1 MTWREKLQ
9 AIHGR
14 FRPGFGAF
22 TLAAAL
28 ALVATGLLMGLYNE
42 RAYRVQNVQAV
53 EVQAQILAA
62 SVTAAL
68 AFEDH
73 ETAREYVEALSA
85 NPEVEAAGVYDTQ
98 GRLLAGYARGGAKPP
113 PPVAAPHPNGA
124 NGRHIVVTTQVR
136 QGQNVQGSVYLRTMA
151 ETLPQRL
158 ARYTGIAVLL
168 VMAALL
174 VAVLGVGQ
182 ALLRRANARLEER
195 ALALGEANNAL
206 QIHIQERERAEEAL
220 RQGQK
225 MEAIGKLT
233 GGLAHDFN
241 NLLMVASG
249 GLDVLIKSDDP
260 VKRQRFATAVRQALD
275 RGAELTGKLLAFS
288 RRSPLRPEVIDLSAR
303 IPDLLILLER
313 SLREDI
319 EVEMRLA
326 DDLWPIAA
334 DPTQLEVSLLNI
346 AVNARDAMAKGGH
359 LTIVGENQ
367 PGLADGELKGD
378 FVRLSV
384 IDNGAGMPAEHIARA
399 FEPFFTTK
407 EVGRGTGLGLS
418 QVYGFTRASGGDVRI
433 ESAPGLGTVVSLF
446 LPRSELPAPAKAP
459 TASQPTTPGQ
469 GRVLLVEDDDNVA
482 MVVLEMLQ
490 TLAYQPT
497 RVDSGAA
504 ALKMLRQRGDFDLV
518 FSDMVMPGGMGG
530 MDLAKA
536 VSQKYPTLPVI
547 LTTGFSEAAAA
558 AAKAGF
564 RVLPK
569 PYAIEALAS
578 ELDTAKRQAPPAP

>member
-1 MTWREKLQ
+1 MIWRDGFQ
-9 AIHGR
+9 PRNGR
-14 FRPGFGAF
+14 SGYGFGG
-22 TLAAAL
+22 LALVGAL
-28 ALVATGLLMGLYNE
+28 ALVAVGLMMGLYNE
-42 RAYRVQNVQAV
+42 QTYRAQKTREVA
-53 EVQAQILAA
+53 VQAQILAA

-68 AFEDH
+68 AFDDRKV
-73 ETAREYVEALSA
+73 AQEYVEALSA
-85 NPEVEAAGVYDTQ
+85 NPEVEAVGVYDTQ
-98 GRLLAGYARGGAKPP
+98 GSLLAGYARTG
-113 PPVAAPHPNGA
+113 AAPAPRTVAKTPRLGDD
-124 NGRHIVVTTQVR
+124 RRLVVTAPVR
-136 QGQNVQGSVYLRTMA
+136 QGEVVMGSVYLRTVVEA
-151 ETLPQRL
+151 LPRRL
-158 ARYTGIAVLL
+158 ARYAGVAVLL

-174 VAVLGVGQ
+174 VGVLGFGQ
-182 ALLRRANARLEER
+182 TLLRRANARLEER

-249 GLDVLIKSDDP
+249 GLEILEKSEDP
-260 VKRQRFATAVRQALD
+260 VKRQRFAGAIRQALD
-275 RGAELTGKLLAFS
+275 RGAELTAKLLAFS
-288 RRSPLRPEVIDLSAR
+288 RRSPLKPEVVDLSTR
-303 IPDLLILLER
+303 IPDLSLLLER

-319 EVEMRLA
+319 TVELRLA
-326 DDLWPIAA
+326 EDLWPIEV
-334 DPTQLEVSLLNI
+334 DSTQLEVSLLNI
-346 AVNARDAMAKGGH
+346 AVNARDAMAKGGT

-367 PGLADGELKGD
+367 PDLADGDLAGD
-378 FVRLSV
+378 FVRLSI
-384 IDNGAGMPAEHIARA
+384 IDDGVGMAPEHIARA

-433 ESAPGLGTVVSLF
+433 ESAPGLGAVVSLF
-446 LPRSELPAPAKAP
+446 LPRSDKPAPVKAP
-459 TASQPTTPGQ
+459 AHAQPVASRDQ

-490 TLAYQPT
+490 SLAYQPT
-497 RVDSGAA
+497 RVESGVA
-504 ALKMLRQRGDFDLV
+504 ALRMLKQCSDFDV
-518 FSDMVMPGGMGG
+518 IFSDMVMPGGIGG
-530 MDLAKA
+530 MDLARE
-536 VSQKYPTLPVI
+536 VSQKYPRLPVV
-547 LTTGFSEAAAA
+547 LTTGFSEAATA

-578 ELDTAKRQAPPAP
+578 ELGAARGGL

>member
-1 MTWREKLQ
+1 MTWRDRFQ
-9 AIHGR
+9 PRDGR
-14 FRPGFGAF
+14 SGFAF
-22 TLAAAL
+22 GGLAMAAAL
-28 ALVATGLLMGLYNE
+28 ALVVAGLMMGFYNE
-42 RAYRVQNVQAV
+42 RTFQAQKTREV
-53 EVQAQILAA
+53 AVQAQILAA

-68 AFEDH
+68 AFDDRKV
-73 ETAREYVEALSA
+73 AQEYVEALVA

-98 GRLLAGYARGGAKPP
+98 GQLLASYARSETPP
-113 PPVAAPHPNGA
+113 PPAVATGSAVA
-124 NGRHIVVTTQVR
+124 DSRYIVVTAPVR
-136 QGQNVQGSVYLRTMA
+136 QGQSVMGSVYMRTVVEA
-151 ETLPQRL
+151 LPRRL
-158 ARYTGIAVLL
+158 ARYAGVGLLL

-174 VAVLGVGQ
+174 VGVLGAGQ
-182 ALLRRANARLEER
+182 TLLRRANARLEER
-195 ALALGEANNAL
+195 AQALGEANNAL

-249 GLDVLIKSDDP
+249 GLDILEKSEDP
-260 VKRQRFATAVRQALD
+260 VKRQRFAGAVRQALN

-288 RRSPLRPEVIDLSAR
+288 RRSPLKPEIVDLSKR
-303 IPDLLILLER
+303 IPDLSILLER

-319 EVEMRLA
+319 TVELRLA
-326 DDLWPIAA
+326 KDLWPIEV
-334 DPTQLEVSLLNI
+334 DSTQLEVSLLNI
-346 AVNARDAMAKGGH
+346 AVNARDAMAKGGT
-359 LTIVGENQ
+359 LTIVAENQ
-367 PGLADGELKGD
+367 RDLADGELVGD
-378 FVRLSV
+378 FVRLSI
-384 IDNGAGMPAEHIARA
+384 IDDGMGMSAEQVARA

-433 ESAPGLGTVVSLF
+433 ESAPELGTVISLF
-446 LPRSELPAPAKAP
+446 LPRSDKAAPVAAP
-459 TASQPTTPGQ
+459 PSARPVTSEKQ

-490 TLAYQPT
+490 SLAYQPT

-504 ALKMLRQRGDFDLV
+504 ALRMLKQRSDFDIV

-530 MDLAKA
+530 MDLARV
-536 VSQKYPTLPVI
+536 VSRKYPSLPVV
-547 LTTGFSEAAAA
+547 LTTGFSEAATAA
-558 AAKAGF
+558 AQAGF

-578 ELDTAKRQAPPAP
+578 ELGAARQGA

>member
-1 MTWREKLQ
+1 MTWRDRFQPRNGRSGFAFGGL
-9 AIHGR
+9 AI
-14 FRPGFGAF
+14 
-22 TLAAAL
+22 AAAL
-28 ALVATGLLMGLYNE
+28 ALVAVGLVMGFYNE
-42 RAYRVQNVQAV
+42 RTFRAQKTQEVA
-53 EVQAQILAA
+53 VQAQILAA

-68 AFEDH
+68 AFDDRKV
-73 ETAREYVEALSA
+73 AQEYVEALSA
-85 NPEVEAAGVYDTQ
+85 NPEVEAAGVYDIQ
-98 GRLLAGYARGGAKPP
+98 GRLLARHARPNAPP
-113 PPVAAPHPNGA
+113 PPAVATGSPASDS
-124 NGRHIVVTTQVR
+124 RYIVVTAPVR
-136 QGQNVQGSVYLRTMA
+136 QGQSVMGSVYMRTVV
-151 ETLPQRL
+151 EPLPRRL
-158 ARYTGIAVLL
+158 ARYAGVGLLL

-174 VAVLGVGQ
+174 VGVLGAGQ
-182 ALLRRANARLEER
+182 TLLRRANARLEER
-195 ALALGEANNAL
+195 AQALGEANNAL

-249 GLDVLIKSDDP
+249 GLDILEKSDDP
-260 VKRQRFATAVRQALD
+260 VKRQRFAGAVRQALD

-288 RRSPLRPEVIDLSAR
+288 RRSPLKPEIVDLSKR
-303 IPDLLILLER
+303 IPDLSILLER

-319 EVEMRLA
+319 AVELRLA
-326 DDLWPIAA
+326 KDLWSIEV
-334 DPTQLEVSLLNI
+334 DSTQLEVSLLNI
-346 AVNARDAMAKGGH
+346 AVNARDAMAKGGT
-359 LTIVGENQ
+359 LTIVAENQ
-367 PGLADGELKGD
+367 PDLAQGELVGD
-378 FVRLSV
+378 FVRLSI
-384 IDNGAGMPAEHIARA
+384 IDDGVGMPAEHIARA

-433 ESAPGLGTVVSLF
+433 ESAPGLGTVISLL
-446 LPRSELPAPAKAP
+446 LPRSDKAAPVATPSSARP
-459 TASQPTTPGQ
+459 TASENQ

-490 TLAYQPT
+490 SLAYQPT

-504 ALKMLRQRGDFDLV
+504 ALRMLKQRSDFDIV

-530 MDLAKA
+530 MDLARA
-536 VSQKYPTLPVI
+536 VSQKYPSLPVV
-547 LTTGFSEAAAA
+547 LTTGFSEAATAA
-558 AAKAGF
+558 AQAGF

-578 ELDTAKRQAPPAP
+578 ELGAARQGV

>member
-1 MTWREKLQ
+1 MTWRDRFQ
-9 AIHGR
+9 PRDGR
-14 FRPGFGAF
+14 SGLALGGLAM
-22 TLAAAL
+22 AAAL
-28 ALVATGLLMGLYNE
+28 ALVTVGLMMGLYNE
-42 RAYRVQNVQAV
+42 RTFRAQKTREVA
-53 EVQAQILAA
+53 VQAQILAA

-68 AFEDH
+68 AFDDRKV
-73 ETAREYVEALSA
+73 AQEYVEALGA

-98 GRLLAGYARGGAKPP
+98 GRLLAGYARPQAPP
-113 PPVAAPHPNGA
+113 PPAVATGSPASD
-124 NGRHIVVTTQVR
+124 GRYIVVTAPVR
-136 QGQNVQGSVYLRTMA
+136 QGQDIMGSVYMRTVVEA
-151 ETLPQRL
+151 LPRRL
-158 ARYTGIAVLL
+158 ARYAGVALLL

-174 VAVLGVGQ
+174 VGVLGAGQ
-182 ALLRRANARLEER
+182 TLLRRANARLEER
-195 ALALGEANNAL
+195 AQALGEANNAL

-249 GLDVLIKSDDP
+249 GLDILEKSEDP
-260 VKRQRFATAVRQALD
+260 VKRQRFAGAVRQALD

-288 RRSPLRPEVIDLSAR
+288 RRSPLKPEIVDLSKR
-303 IPDLLILLER
+303 IPDLSILLER

-319 EVEMRLA
+319 TVDLRLA
-326 DDLWPIAA
+326 RNLWPIEV
-334 DPTQLEVSLLNI
+334 DSTQLEVSLLNI
-346 AVNARDAMAKGGH
+346 AVNARDAMAKGGT
-359 LTIVGENQ
+359 LTIVAENQ
-367 PGLADGELKGD
+367 PDLAQGELVGD
-378 FVRLSV
+378 FVRLSI
-384 IDNGAGMPAEHIARA
+384 IDDGAGMPAEHVARA

-433 ESAPGLGTVVSLF
+433 ESAPGLGTVISLF
-446 LPRSELPAPAKAP
+446 LPRSDKAAPVVTP
-459 TASQPTTPGQ
+459 RSSQPAASENQ

-490 TLAYQPT
+490 ALAYQPT

-504 ALKMLRQRGDFDLV
+504 ALRMLKQRSDFDIV

-530 MDLAKA
+530 MDLARE
-536 VSQKYPTLPVI
+536 VSRKYPSLPVV
-547 LTTGFSEAAAA
+547 LTTGFSEAATAA
-558 AAKAGF
+558 AQAGF

-578 ELDTAKRQAPPAP
+578 ELGAARQSV

>member
-1 MTWREKLQ
+1 MTRPDGFQ
-9 AIHGR
+9 PRHGR
-14 FRPGFGAF
+14 SGFAF
-22 TLAAAL
+22 GGLAIAAAL
-28 ALVATGLLMGLYNE
+28 ALVAMGLVMGFYNE
-42 RAYRVQNVQAV
+42 RTFRAQKTQEVA
-53 EVQAQILAA
+53 VQAQILAA

-68 AFEDH
+68 AFDDRKV
-73 ETAREYVEALSA
+73 AQEYVEALSA
-85 NPEVEAAGVYDTQ
+85 NPEVEAAGVYDIQ
-98 GRLLAGYARGGAKPP
+98 GRLLAGHARPNAPP
-113 PPVAAPHPNGA
+113 PPAVAASSPA
-124 NGRHIVVTTQVR
+124 SDSRYIVVTAPVR
-136 QGQNVQGSVYLRTMA
+136 QGQSVMGSVYMRTVV
-151 ETLPQRL
+151 EPLPRRL
-158 ARYTGIAVLL
+158 ARYAGVGLLL

-174 VAVLGVGQ
+174 VGVLGAGQ
-182 ALLRRANARLEER
+182 TLLRRANARLEER
-195 ALALGEANNAL
+195 AQALGEANNAL

-249 GLDVLIKSDDP
+249 GLDILEKSDDP
-260 VKRQRFATAVRQALD
+260 VKRQRFAGAVRQALD

-288 RRSPLRPEVIDLSAR
+288 RRSPLKPEIVDLSKR
-303 IPDLLILLER
+303 IPDLSILLER

-319 EVEMRLA
+319 AVELRLA
-326 DDLWPIAA
+326 KDLWPIEV
-334 DPTQLEVSLLNI
+334 DSTQLEVSLLNI
-346 AVNARDAMAKGGH
+346 AVNARDAMAKGGT
-359 LTIVGENQ
+359 LTIVAENQ
-367 PGLADGELKGD
+367 PDLAQGELVGD
-378 FVRLSV
+378 FVRLSI
-384 IDNGAGMPAEHIARA
+384 IDDGVGMPAEHIARA

-433 ESAPGLGTVVSLF
+433 ESAPGLGTVISLF
-446 LPRSELPAPAKAP
+446 LPRSDKAAPVATPSSARP
-459 TASQPTTPGQ
+459 TASENQ

-490 TLAYQPT
+490 SLAYQPT

-504 ALKMLRQRGDFDLV
+504 ALRMLKQRSDFDIV

-530 MDLAKA
+530 MDLARA
-536 VSQKYPTLPVI
+536 VSQKYPSLPVV
-547 LTTGFSEAAAA
+547 LTTGFSEAATAA
-558 AAKAGF
+558 AQAGF

-578 ELDTAKRQAPPAP
+578 ELGAARQGV

>member
-1 MTWREKLQ
+1 MSWRERFPPRD
-9 AIHGR
+9 GR
-14 FRPGFGAF
+14 SGFAF
-22 TLAAAL
+22 GGLALAGAL
-28 ALVATGLLMGLYNE
+28 ALVAVGLLMGIYNE
-42 RAYRVQNVQAV
+42 RTYRAQKTREVA
-53 EVQAQILAA
+53 VQAQILAA

-68 AFEDH
+68 AFDDRKV
-73 ETAREYVEALSA
+73 AQEYVEALGA

-98 GRLLAGYARGGAKPP
+98 GRLLAGYGRTNAVSPP
-113 PPVAAPHPNGA
+113 QTVSTGSPGPGD
-124 NGRHIVVTTQVR
+124 RYIVVTAPVR
-136 QGQNVQGSVYLRTMA
+136 QGQTVMGSVYLRA
-151 ETLPQRL
+151 VVEAWPQRL
-158 ARYTGIAVLL
+158 VRYAGIAVLL

-174 VAVLGVGQ
+174 VGVLGVGQ
-182 ALLRRANARLEER
+182 TLLRRANTRLEER
-195 ALALGEANNAL
+195 AQALGEANNAL

-249 GLDVLIKSDDP
+249 GLDILEKSEDP
-260 VKRQRFATAVRQALD
+260 VKRQRFAGAIRQALD
-275 RGAELTGKLLAFS
+275 RGAELTSKLLAFS
-288 RRSPLRPEVIDLSAR
+288 RRSPLKPEVVDLSTR
-303 IPDLLILLER
+303 IPDLSILLER

-319 EVEMRLA
+319 TVELRLP
-326 DDLWPIAA
+326 DDLWPIEV
-334 DPTQLEVSLLNI
+334 DSTQLEVSLLNI
-346 AVNARDAMAKGGH
+346 AVNARDAMARGGT

-367 PGLADGELKGD
+367 PDLAEGELVGD
-378 FVRLSV
+378 FVRLSI
-384 IDNGAGMPAEHIARA
+384 IDDGVGMPAELVTRA

-433 ESAPGLGTVVSLF
+433 ESAPELGTVVSLF
-446 LPRSELPAPAKAP
+446 LPRSDKPAPAKTPSSA
-459 TASQPTTPGQ
+459 QPAISGNH

-482 MVVLEMLQ
+482 MIVLEMLQ

-504 ALKMLRQRGDFDLV
+504 ALRMLNQRNDFDIV
-518 FSDMVMPGGMGG
+518 FSDMVMPGGIGG
-530 MDLAKA
+530 MDLARE
-536 VSQKYPTLPVI
+536 VSRKYPNLPVV
-547 LTTGFSEAAAA
+547 LTTGFSEAATT

-578 ELDTAKRQAPPAP
+578 ELGAARRSA